1 MKKSNKLL
9 LGAFLTVI
17 LTITGI
23 HIALYAKY
31 KSGDYTIYHRKVK
44 EEDDRMQKFPG
55 VSFVIVRNVGTA
67 MVVFGDTAAVE
78 KSNVNLI
85 KYEQKGDSLFIT
97 GHNNKNNIQLGDRF
111 QVNIIL
117 PSNVS
122 IETDSVSS
130 IFLQSKEFIK
140 TKITTIPNNP

>member
-67 MVVFGDTAAVE
+67 MVLFGDTAAVE
-78 KSNVNLI
+78 KNDGNLI

-97 GHNNKNNIQLGDRF
+97 GPNNNQFDDRF
-111 QVNIIL
+111 QVNLTL
-117 PSNVS
+117 PYNVS
-122 IETDSVSS
+122 IETDSVSQVLLHS
-130 IFLQSKEFIK
+130 NQFLK
-140 TKITTIPNNP
+140 TKITTVPNNP

>member
-31 KSGDYTIYHRKVK
+31 KTGNYTIHHR
-44 EEDDRMQKFPG
+44 ENDEDDRMQTFPG
-55 VSFVIVRNVGTA
+55 VSFVIVRHVGTVTV
-67 MVVFGDTAAVE
+67 MFGDTAAVE
-78 KSNVNLI
+78 KTQENII

-97 GHNNKNNIQLGDRF
+97 GHNNKNNIQFGDRF

-140 TKITTIPNNP
+140 TKITTVSNP

>member
-31 KSGDYTIYHRKVK
+31 KTGNYTIRHREVND
-44 EEDDRMQKFPG
+44 ENDRMQTFPG
-55 VSFVIVRNVGTA
+55 VSFVIVRNVGTVTV
-67 MVVFGDTAAVE
+67 MFGDTAAVE
-78 KSNVNLI
+78 KTQGNII

-97 GHNNKNNIQLGDRF
+97 GHNNKNNIQFGDRF